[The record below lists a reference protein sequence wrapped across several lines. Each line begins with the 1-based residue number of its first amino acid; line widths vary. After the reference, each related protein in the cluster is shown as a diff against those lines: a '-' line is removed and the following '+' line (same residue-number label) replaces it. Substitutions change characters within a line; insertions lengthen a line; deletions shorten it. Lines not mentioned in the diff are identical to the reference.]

1 MKRLIL
7 VNGTMG
13 AGKTTVC
20 RQLKQRLPHCVFL
33 DGDWCWD
40 MEPFVVTEET
50 KAMVLRNITYLLS
63 QFLACTAYENI
74 LFCWVM
80 HEESILREL
89 LSRLSLSGCRVWMFS
104 LVCSAEALRH
114 RLQKDIDAGLR
125 RPDILS
131 RSLSRLRCYRN
142 MGTVK
147 IDTSTLLP
155 EEAADAIAQAVLSQE
170 IDLLHSHFKP

>member
-1 MKRLIL
+1 ME
-7 VNGTMG
+7 
-13 AGKTTVC
+13 AGHETLDPSQRYDGRRQTTVC

-74 LFCWVM
+74 IFCWVM

-104 LVCSAEALRH
+104 LVCSEEALRH

-125 RPDILS
+125 RPDIL
-131 RSLSRLRCYRN
+131 LAKPLP
-142 MGTVK
+142 V
-147 IDTSTLLP
+147 TLLP
-155 EEAADAIAQAVLSQE
+155 RYGYC
-170 IDLLHSHFKP
+170 KN